1 MSAPSASHDA
11 LASSNETTHT
21 TGAPKRRSR
30 LSRSGKVRAVL
41 ALGAVVGLGTVATL
55 AAWSDTGAATGSF
68 STGSLDLKLNSQD
81 GTVALTSLSMANATP
96 GTVIYANL
104 PVSNA
109 GTVNFTYGF
118 TTASTNGTDTTPLNA
133 NLNWS
138 IVSLGTSATCNASTF
153 ATAAGVPATYISPTT
168 TLSAAPA
175 VTGRAL
181 AAGATENLCFKVELP
196 AAAPTGA
203 QGKTTVATVSFTAT
217 QS

>member
-1 MSAPSASHDA
+1 MSAPSASRDA
-11 LASSNETTHT
+11 LT
-21 TGAPKRRSR
+21 APSGLSPAAVRRRR
-30 LSRSGKVRAVL
+30 LSRSGRVRAVL

-96 GTVIYANL
+96 GTVVYANL

-109 GTVNFTYGF
+109 GTVPFTYGF
-118 TTASTNGTDTTPLNA
+118 TTSSTNSADSTPLNA

-138 IVSLGTSATCNASTF
+138 IVSLGTSATCNASTY
-153 ATAAGVPATYISPTT
+153 ATAAGVPATYLSPTT

-175 VTGRAL
+175 VSGRAL
-181 AAGATENLCFKVELP
+181 AAGATENLCFRVELP
-196 AAAPTGA
+196 TTAPSGV
-203 QGKTTVATVSFTAT
+203 QSKTTVATVSFTAT